1 MNENEKATRLNN
13 GNNGQPKKFNG
24 KVAVGAAAGAAVLG
38 VGGTAAAM
46 HFNNDDE
53 QAPEENTD
61 AMEEEI
67 VIGDDNFNPDAPI
80 EGGGLGSVF
89 SVFSS
94 STTTTEEAAQQTE
107 SAAQAQHTAP
117 HRQHHSSHS
126 SHTQNSANSQTQ
138 HDNNNNE
145 ENGGGHNNN
154 NNEDDNHGGGDTE
167 NGVPDIDDIQPISPD
182 EILSETSIDID
193 DNEIPEL
200 LSFDTVELVDDDQ
213 GNVHVQAEFTM
224 EGENYT
230 MIDIDNDGVFDSVAD
245 ASGNDMGTAG
255 GMMISDIELINNANN
270 DNYLSANEYDNN
282 TDLSGTGESSLQD
295 TIDV

>member
-1 MNENEKATRLNN
+1 
-13 GNNGQPKKFNG
+13 
-24 KVAVGAAAGAAVLG
+24 
-38 VGGTAAAM
+38 M